1 MRKYPVITKIN
12 NESQVMFAGLMSLCL
27 LCLSILVGSSETS
40 AAISLGIYCFAVA
53 IPSLAFCT
61 ERVRIDKQ
69 YQYRTHS
76 DWIDLVEAAGIF
88 GALLGFTAVFWH
100 VSILVA
106 AVFVVSCFA
115 ANALLVWYSDAMAE
129 LNGEADIEADI
140 EADGVANAQSTK
152 VAQSEKSTL

>member
-1 MRKYPVITKIN
+1 MRKYPVIIKIN
-12 NESQVMFAGLMSLCL
+12 NESQVMFAALLSLCL
-27 LCLSILVGSSETS
+27 LCLSILASSSDTS
-40 AAISLGIYCFAVA
+40 TAISLGIFCFAVA

-88 GALLGFTAVFWH
+88 GALIGFTALFWH
-100 VSILVA
+100 FSVFFA
-106 AVFVVSCFA
+106 AVFVASCVA

-129 LNGEADIEADI
+129 LNGEADDPDNEQA
-140 EADGVANAQSTK
+140 
-152 VAQSEKSTL
+152 